1 MIDNISVKKLD
12 IARLAVWIVYSLA
25 FIITGVVL
33 MGIGMLYEGL
43 FFLIPGV
50 CSVIIS
56 LSFYPDKSNG
66 SAIAA
71 MIIRMLFVIA
81 AILTPSLIWYLT
93 DAADNVNVFYLFV
106 APAIVLGSYI
116 ISIVFL
122 IVLAKSKDK
131 HEQDDK
137 K

>member
-25 FIITGVVL
+25 FITTGVVL

-93 DAADNVNVFYLFV
+93 DAVENVNVFYLFV